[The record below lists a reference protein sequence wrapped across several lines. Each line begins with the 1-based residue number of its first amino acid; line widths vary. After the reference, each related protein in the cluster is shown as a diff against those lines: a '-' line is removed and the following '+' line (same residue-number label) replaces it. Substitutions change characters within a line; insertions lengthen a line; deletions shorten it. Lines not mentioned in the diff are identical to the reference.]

1 MSDLA
6 ATNCGCGCD
15 DSCTGNSG
23 CGLGRCFGDCNSII
37 WILLILCCCG
47 NGNNGCGCGQHN
59 GYGMT
64 AIVLSSYCFCYA
76 DAVEIISADS
86 YFSFYY
92 FKKLPFLRQLIFC
105 MKFY

>member
-1 MSDLA
+1 MDADATIPAPETADVDLEDVLVTATLLSGFFYFYAVAEMDLMDVVAVYTMFIVMSD
-6 ATNCGCGCD
+6 
-15 DSCTGNSG
+15 
-23 CGLGRCFGDCNSII
+23 
-37 WILLILCCCG
+37 
-47 NGNNGCGCGQHN
+47 
-59 GYGMT
+59 
-64 AIVLSSYCFCYA
+64 IVLSSYCFCYA

>member
-1 MSDLA
+1 MAIMDVVA
-6 ATNCGCGCD
+6 DNTMVME
-15 DSCTGNSG
+15 
-23 CGLGRCFGDCNSII
+23 
-37 WILLILCCCG
+37 
-47 NGNNGCGCGQHN
+47 
-59 GYGMT
+59 MT
-64 AIVLSSYCFCYA
+64 VIVLSSYCFCYA